1 MARWNEDQ
9 ERWRGRGDRYGEEER
24 RFRAE
29 RGEEGSWRGREWR
42 DEDRLGEWRGGERRA
57 PSPYELQTR
66 ARGEYVSAGLRSRR
80 WTGAGRGEGPPDVP
94 WGRAEEERGGYGRA
108 EWDPER
114 AVGGFRTPGK
124 GPKGW
129 RRSDDRIR
137 DDVAERLARSG
148 VNVDDVEV
156 RVEGGEV
163 TLSGTVER
171 REERRLLEYLAEDVL
186 GVAEVHDR
194 LRLRR
199 GRPREEPGAFL
210 RAGSGTT
217 LTGAAMSAQPAGTRL
232 PSQSQDDPGERR

>member
-9 ERWRGRGDRYGEEER
+9 ERWVGRGDRYGEEER

-42 DEDRLGEWRGGERRA
+42 DADRLGEWRRGERGGA
-57 PSPYELQTR
+57 WV
-66 ARGEYVSAGLRSRR
+66 ARGG
-80 WTGAGRGEGPPDVP
+80 TIGRPGY
-94 WGRAEEERGGYGRA
+94 GREPERGGYGRA

-114 AVGGFRTPGK
+114 AVHGFRGR

-129 RRSDDRIR
+129 RRPDDRIR

-148 VNVDDVEV
+148 IDVEDVEV

-163 TLSGTVER
+163 TLSGHVAR
-171 REERRLLEYLAEDVL
+171 REEKRLLEDLVEDVL
-186 GVAEVHDR
+186 GVEEVHDH

-199 GRPREEPGAFL
+199 ASAGEQPGAFL

-217 LTGAAMSAQPAGTRL
+217 GTGAAMSAHQAGSRVPGQPR
-232 PSQSQDDPGERR
+232 PRE